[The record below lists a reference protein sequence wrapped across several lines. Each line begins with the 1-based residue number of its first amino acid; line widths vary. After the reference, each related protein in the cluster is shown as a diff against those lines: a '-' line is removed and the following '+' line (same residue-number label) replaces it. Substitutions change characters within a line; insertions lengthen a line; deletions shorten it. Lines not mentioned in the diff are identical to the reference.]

1 MSAIYDFNYANFGV
15 DILARFIDVEGT
27 LAMKSSKN
35 LTSSTNFNR
44 TKAKSKMGESEGGK
58 KGFKMPQKKNADS
71 DYQLLIKEAYEESTQ
86 YTPILFL
93 VTHSVD
99 IHEQLKTF

>member
-27 LAMKSSKN
+27 LAMKNSKS

-44 TKAKSKMGESEGGK
+44 TKAKSKMGDSEKGN
-58 KGFKMPQKKNADS
+58 KGFKMPIKKNPES
-71 DYQLLIKEAYEESTQ
+71 DYQLLIKEAYEEST
-86 YTPILFL
+86 
-93 VTHSVD
+93 
-99 IHEQLKTF
+99 